1 MGGQVSQS
9 DLEGANMAAQVG
21 QSGPTSLSR
30 ALLGASWADV
40 LGHLERLGA
49 QLGASWARVETFLG
63 QCGRVRASFAD
74 ISSVKLTLRKT

>member
-1 MGGQVSQS
+1 
-9 DLEGANMAAQVG
+9 MATQVG

-49 QLGASWARVETFLG
+49 QLCASRPQVETFLG
-63 QCGRVRASFAD
+63 QPGRF
-74 ISSVKLTLRKT
+74 